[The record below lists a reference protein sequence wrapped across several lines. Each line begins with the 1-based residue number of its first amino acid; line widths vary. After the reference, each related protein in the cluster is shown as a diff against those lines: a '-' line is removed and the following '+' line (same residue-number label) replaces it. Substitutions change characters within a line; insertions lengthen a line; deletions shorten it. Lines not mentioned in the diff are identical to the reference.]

1 MTKEKKP
8 FEFYFITVLFS
19 LLITVCFLQVLFRLV
34 LNLPLA
40 WTEELSRYIFIILV
54 YLGASVAAKEN
65 KHVRIELI
73 DNIVNPKVKRILD
86 FIVKLLCAFSCLLI
100 SFNIKNLI
108 INSFR
113 ANQLSAALRLP
124 MAFLYLLV
132 GGMFLLIAIRFLQN
146 AYIILKNK
154 EEKTSC

>member
-1 MTKEKKP
+1 VTKEKKP

-65 KHVRIELI
+65 
-73 DNIVNPKVKRILD
+73 
-86 FIVKLLCAFSCLLI
+86 
-100 SFNIKNLI
+100 
-108 INSFR
+108 
-113 ANQLSAALRLP
+113 
-124 MAFLYLLV
+124 
-132 GGMFLLIAIRFLQN
+132 
-146 AYIILKNK
+146 
-154 EEKTSC
+154 